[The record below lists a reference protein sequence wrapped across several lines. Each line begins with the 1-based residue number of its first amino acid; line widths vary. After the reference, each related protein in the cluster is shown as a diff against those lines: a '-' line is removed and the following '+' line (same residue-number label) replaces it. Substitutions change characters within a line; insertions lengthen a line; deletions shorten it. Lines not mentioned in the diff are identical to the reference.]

1 MRAVVQLVSKA
12 SVQINERIISS
23 INEGLLVL
31 LGIHKEDSAKDAAYL
46 AEKIVTLRI
55 FPDEN
60 KLMNRSLLDTKGE
73 LLVVSQFTLFGDCR
87 KGRRPSYSHAA
98 SPEKGKELYNVFID
112 ELNKNGIPVS
122 TGEFQAMMNVSL
134 VNKGPVTVL
143 LDSAKQF

>member
-1 MRAVVQLVSKA
+1 MRVVVQLVSKA
-12 SVQINERIISS
+12 SVQIDEMVIGS
-23 INEGLLVL
+23 INEGLLVF
-31 LGIHKEDSAKDAAYL
+31 LGIHKEDLAKDAAYL
-46 AEKIVTLRI
+46 AEKIVNLRI

-60 KLMNRSLLDTKGE
+60 KLMNRSLLDIKGE

-98 SPEKGKELYNVFID
+98 PPEKGKELYNVFID
-112 ELNKNGIPVS
+112 EVNKKGIRVS

-143 LDSAKQF
+143 LDSTKQF